1 MNVKFKHECSTF
13 TEALGIS
20 NKRGKELDAHVLFS
34 IVDCAAMSEELFD
47 DGEAPAN
54 LSTKTGVME
63 RYLEKAENE
72 HEAVYMVWFHGNS
85 NEKFKVE
92 SLEIKL
98 FQMSINMLYD
108 KCSRDEDKFVSKF
121 AELTA
126 ED

>member
-1 MNVKFKHECSTF
+1 MNVQFKHECSSLTG
-13 TEALGIS
+13 ALGIS
-20 NKRGKELDAHVLFS
+20 DKRGKELDAHVLFS

-63 RYLEKAENE
+63 RYLEKAEND
-72 HEAVYMVWFHGNS
+72 HEGLYMVWFHGCS
-85 NEKFKVE
+85 NEKFKTE
-92 SLEIKL
+92 SLETKL
-98 FQMSINMLYD
+98 FQMSIGMLYD

-121 AELTA
+121 AELTT